1 MILAYSG
8 LPWRGELRLDED
20 HRIGP
25 PSKHPDY
32 LLGPQVFI
40 VDAMIDGIGQKGIN
54 ARFQTFVHEL
64 RVFLGF
70 MLGLDAK
77 PHKMEDAW
85 VPEIDAKGI
94 VTDCTL
100 RPVGYVELSAPPGF
114 PPLGSAP
121 PIERR
126 DVLRPGLG
134 TFGITADMTEQWVP
148 ADIQQLWSTFARL
161 PSAKRDHL
169 MRAGN
174 AYLTARAMWPDQRTA
189 YATFLVVAC
198 EALKPTGRRY
208 NKMNV
213 YGVIEMLVG
222 QGEAE
227 RLRELSDHPQR
238 VRSNLVHRGQLAA
251 GELGP
256 LLLDDYF
263 VDPSFD
269 EMLRELSS
277 VTCVCLIEWL
287 RREM

>member
-1 MILAYSG
+1 MQRFTSPTALGVCEQFKTFDLKRMSGRLASSLPPMKQRRGWRSWMPRLTTVVGLRAVSRNLMQLKTAERSLCTPRLDHHLRWWRLSGRGCAMQRFTLERVQAGTLLSHSMKPGHSSRRCVSGSYRERRRGHRRMILAYSG

-126 DVLRPGLG
+126 DVLRPG
-134 TFGITADMTEQWVP
+134 
-148 ADIQQLWSTFARL
+148 
-161 PSAKRDHL
+161 
-169 MRAGN
+169 
-174 AYLTARAMWPDQRTA
+174 
-189 YATFLVVAC
+189 
-198 EALKPTGRRY
+198 
-208 NKMNV
+208 
-213 YGVIEMLVG
+213 
-222 QGEAE
+222 
-227 RLRELSDHPQR
+227 
-238 VRSNLVHRGQLAA
+238 
-251 GELGP
+251 
-256 LLLDDYF
+256 
-263 VDPSFD
+263 
-269 EMLRELSS
+269 
-277 VTCVCLIEWL
+277 
-287 RREM
+287 